1 MKPAADLNGINLEII
16 WSRLI
21 SIVDEA
27 ATALRRTAFSTIV
40 RESNDFGVVLLDAD
54 GAGIAENTIGVPSF
68 LGLLPRAVAAL
79 LQQIPREQWGENDC
93 IITNDPWMGAGHLPD
108 LVMAAPIFYLGNL
121 VGFSATVAHLPDV
134 GGTVFSA
141 DCRDLYEEGVRILPT
156 KFIKS
161 GCENEDVARFIR
173 GNVRMPD
180 QVIRDIYAQVAAHSV
195 VGKGVGEFL
204 KSSGLQDLR
213 GISVA
218 LHERADTAMRRAIAA
233 LPDGE
238 YRSVVKSD
246 GYDDIETEIHCC
258 ISIEGSNLSVDYAG
272 TSDQVSRGL
281 NSVFNYTYAYTVYP
295 LKCALDPLTPHN
307 DGAHRAVQI
316 SAPLGSILNP
326 RFPAPCN
333 ARHLTG
339 QLLAGAIYKCLAQV
353 VPEKVVA
360 ESGSAPSL
368 RAVFSGVDRT
378 GHRFSQILMCS
389 GGMGA
394 SAQGDGHSTTPFPT
408 NTGSGSIEAFEG
420 LAPLLVRRRELI
432 PNSGGDGKY
441 RGGLG
446 QELEVE
452 IMSSSP
458 VSVSLMCDRVVHPA
472 QGLFG
477 GQPGQP
483 VSVSL
488 SDGRTLHP
496 KARTDLHPGDRLVL
510 RYAGGGGFGDPRER
524 RKEDILRD
532 RESGYSSRTSCAPTS
547 VGGSETRKRA

>member
-1 MKPAADLNGINLEII
+1 MTPAEDLNGINLEII

-54 GAGIAENTIGVPSF
+54 GASIAENTIGVPSF
-68 LGLLPRAVAAL
+68 LGLLPRAVARL
-79 LQQIPREQWGENDC
+79 LQEIPREQWGEGDC
-93 IITNDPWMGAGHLPD
+93 VITNDPWMGAGHLPD

-121 VGFSATVAHLPDV
+121 VGFSATVAHLPDI
-134 GGTVFSA
+134 GGTIFSA
-141 DCRDLYEEGVRILPT
+141 DCRDVYEEGLRILPT
-156 KFIKS
+156 KFIRS
-161 GCENEDVARFIR
+161 GHENEEVARFIR
-173 GNVRMPD
+173 GNVRLPD

-195 VGKGVGEFL
+195 VGRGVDEFL
-204 KSSGLQDLR
+204 KASGLQDLR
-213 GISVA
+213 RISVA

-238 YRSVVKSD
+238 YRSVVKAD
-246 GYDDIETEIHCC
+246 GYETETEIHCC
-258 ISIEGSNLSVDYAG
+258 IRIKGSDLSVDYAG
-272 TSDQVSRGL
+272 TSDQVNRGL
-281 NSVFNYTYAYTVYP
+281 NSVFNYTYAYTIYP
-295 LKCALDPLTPHN
+295 LKCVLDPLTPHN

-326 RFPAPCN
+326 KFPAPCN

-353 VPEKVVA
+353 MPEKIVA

-394 SAQGDGHSTTPFPT
+394 SAHGDGHSTTPFPT

-446 QELEVE
+446 QEIEVE
-452 IMSSSP
+452 STSSTPISL
-458 VSVSLMCDRVVHPA
+458 SLMCDRINHPP

-477 GQPGQP
+477 GQAGQA
-483 VSVSL
+483 VSVGL

-510 RYAGGGGFGDPRER
+510 RYAGGGGFGDPGER
-524 RKEDILRD
+524 REEDIRRD
-532 RESGYSSRTSCAPTS
+532 LESGYSRGRSACADI
-547 VGGSETRKRA
+547 KREPGNEHE